1 MGMRIRRHV
10 DNGIEAA
17 LKVSGGI
24 RMLLVLVEYIQVY
37 TVGREIRVLY
47 EYEYIPVRVLY
58 VLVPYLYTGIMYV
71 PVLY

>member
-24 RMLLVLVEYIQVY
+24 RMLLVLVEYIACSM
-37 TVGREIRVLY
+37 L
-47 EYEYIPVRVLY
+47 
-58 VLVPYLYTGIMYV
+58 GIMSMSMV
-71 PVLY
+71 MR